1 MNKRIKNCLIELCKK
16 EKASPPIFDNPED
29 MLDILQSCENISK
42 EEISQHHLWNEY
54 RYIVKI
60 NNLFIRYVH
69 AEANRDESVQ
79 ELGYEFDINS
89 ICEIRPIEKSII
101 IYERVIDNL

>member
-1 MNKRIKNCLIELCKK
+1 MNRRIKNCLIELCKK
-16 EKASPPIFDNPED
+16 EKAPPPIFDNPKD

-54 RYIVKI
+54 RYIIKI
-60 NNLFIRYVH
+60 NNLFIGYICV
-69 AEANRDESVQ
+69 EANQ

-89 ICEIRPIEKSII
+89 ICEMRPVEKSII
-101 IYERVIDNL
+101 IYEKVIDNL